1 MTRESAI
8 LRLVRTR
15 TISSDAVLT
24 LRSFTPTLL
33 TEGSLN
39 MVNRFQ
45 RQATAAL
52 VAITLMICTGA
63 PAAAPAKKSAPFN
76 VVPMMVSS
84 VTVSG
89 GQLVANVLV
98 GSRTIVAPISLTPGA
113 VPAGG
118 ACPVLNLSLGPIN
131 LELLGLH
138 VDTSA
143 VCLKL
148 TAHQGGGLLGDVLCL
163 VANLLS
169 GPTPLPLATIL
180 STSLTP
186 AQLDVLN
193 SGLTQVLN
201 QAVFIPLSRSDAL
214 ASAACQVLHLEL
226 GPLDL
231 NLLGLQVELNNCGN
245 GPVVLDVTA
254 QPGGGLLGDLLC
266 GLSNL
271 LSGGSTAK
279 ILAVLQNIAT
289 LLGSLLG

>member
-1 MTRESAI
+1 
-8 LRLVRTR
+8 
-15 TISSDAVLT
+15 
-24 LRSFTPTLL
+24 
-33 TEGSLN
+33 

-52 VAITLMICTGA
+52 VAVTLMICTGA

-76 VVPMMVSS
+76 LVPMMVSS

-98 GSRTIVAPISLTPGA
+98 GTTSIPTPITLIPGA
-113 VPAGG
+113 IPEGG
-118 ACPVLNLSLGPIN
+118 VCPVLDLSLGPIN
-131 LELLGLH
+131 LSLLGLN
-138 VDTSA
+138 VDTSS
-143 VCLKL
+143 VCLKI
-148 TAHQGGGLLGDVLCL
+148 TAIQGGGLLGDVLCL
-163 VANLLS
+163 VANLLN
-169 GPTPLPLATIL
+169 GGTPLATVLGGL
-180 STSLTP
+180 ST

-214 ASAACQVLHLEL
+214 ASASCSILHLEL

-231 NLLGLQVELNNCGN
+231 NLLGLRVELNNCGN

-254 QPGGGLLGDLLC
+254 TPGAGLLGDLLC

-271 LSGGSTAK
+271 LNGGSPST
-279 ILAVLQNIAT
+279 LLSVLQRIAT
-289 LLGSLLG
+289 LLGTLLG